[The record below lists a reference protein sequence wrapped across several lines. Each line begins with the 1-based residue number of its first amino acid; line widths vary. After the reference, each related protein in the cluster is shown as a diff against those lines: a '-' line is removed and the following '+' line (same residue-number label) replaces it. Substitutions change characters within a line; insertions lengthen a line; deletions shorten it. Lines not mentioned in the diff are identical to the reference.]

1 MITWRDLNHN
11 KEISSYYIR
20 NIERILINE
29 ILNKELEKKNIE
41 LDFTF
46 HRNLNNKYYLKFK
59 KNLKTHKLL
68 KLINQ
73 NEISEC
79 IYKSSLVITDF
90 SSIIFDFIYMRKP
103 YIIYIPDAEDSNIED
118 IYTIEY
124 YKTIMSF
131 KNGVF
136 KFENTY
142 LDIENVINKILFYI
156 NNNFNL
162 EPKLEEFYNSF
173 GLKKENNTNKFI
185 NYLLNI
191 N

>member
-118 IYTIEY
+118 IYTIDY

-142 LDIENVINKILFYI
+142 LDIENVIN
-156 NNNFNL
+156 
-162 EPKLEEFYNSF
+162 
-173 GLKKENNTNKFI
+173 
-185 NYLLNI
+185 LLL
-191 N
+191 

>member
-20 NIERILINE
+20 NIERILINV

-142 LDIENVINKILFYI
+142 LDIENFINKILFYI